1 VDGEVLTFGLWLGR
15 VVDARKQRGRIFQ
28 PDGLLSAN
36 REEEDI
42 FITSLFFFQISL
54 TSKQNGINK
63 FSIHFFVKEII
74 VYKY

>member
-1 VDGEVLTFGLWLGR
+1 MDGEVLTFGLWLGR

-42 FITSLFFFQISL
+42 FITSLFFFR
-54 TSKQNGINK
+54 
-63 FSIHFFVKEII
+63 
-74 VYKY
+74 